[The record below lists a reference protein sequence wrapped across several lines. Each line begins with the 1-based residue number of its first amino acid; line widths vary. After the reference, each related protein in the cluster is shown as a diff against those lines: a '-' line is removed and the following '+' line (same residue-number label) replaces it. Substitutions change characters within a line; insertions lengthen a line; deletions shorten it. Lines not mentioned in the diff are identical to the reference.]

1 MRDKLNAIP
10 HFCNEM
16 VDSRSCDNLV
26 GYRAVYRVCLGTA
39 MFFLVLSGILFG
51 VKSAEEVRG
60 RIHNGFWYIKFLM
73 LVALITCSLLIPQS
87 LSFHRAWMY
96 FGLGGGFLFIL
107 IQLVLLVDMSH
118 SWSETWV
125 EKMEKASTTC
135 RSRSWYLTFLS
146 CTGLLFIIS
155 MVAMIFFFKYFAR
168 DAQCRTNLFFVSF
181 SLCQCVAATVISVLP
196 KVQEAQS
203 GTGLFQAAVVIT
215 YTTYLTWSALSH
227 EPDDLCNP
235 PGYVISGY
243 DQTTGLSMQGIVSG
257 VFVFVMLIYASFST
271 AMSASKLNRWRI
283 RIQDELKTEA
293 KSSPSKCSDD
303 VETADKD
310 EEHLAYNYS
319 LFHFIMFLASLHIMM
334 TLTNWYRPSHA
345 TNLSG
350 LERSWP
356 AVWIKMGSS
365 SACLCLYI
373 WALLAPV
380 LRPMFQNYVDGEE
393 KDNKHQSD
401 VVSVH
406 SNREHALKDSQK
418 SGNDE
423 TKLEQP
429 VKQVRD
435 NLQTDSKVDN
445 SEGNK
450 LKGNTNKEKEHKAK
464 DSESID
470 TTQTPLSEADKE
482 VLRLQ
487 GKVLR
492 LQEKIAKLQHKV
504 AELQGLNV

>member
-1 MRDKLNAIP
+1 MN
-10 HFCNEM
+10 
-16 VDSRSCDNLV
+16 
-26 GYRAVYRVCLGTA
+26 
-39 MFFLVLSGILFG
+39 
-51 VKSAEEVRG
+51 
-60 RIHNGFWYIKFLM
+60 
-73 LVALITCSLLIPQS
+73 
-87 LSFHRAWMY
+87 
-96 FGLGGGFLFIL
+96 
-107 IQLVLLVDMSH
+107 
-118 SWSETWV
+118 
-125 EKMEKASTTC
+125 
-135 RSRSWYLTFLS
+135 
-146 CTGLLFIIS
+146 
-155 MVAMIFFFKYFAR
+155 
-168 DAQCRTNLFFVSF
+168 
-181 SLCQCVAATVISVLP
+181 
-196 KVQEAQS
+196 
-203 GTGLFQAAVVIT
+203 
-215 YTTYLTWSALSH
+215 
-227 EPDDLCNP
+227 
-235 PGYVISGY
+235 
-243 DQTTGLSMQGIVSG
+243 
-257 VFVFVMLIYASFST
+257 
-271 AMSASKLNRWRI
+271 
-283 RIQDELKTEA
+283 QDELETKAEN
-293 KSSPSKCSDD
+293 SSSKCSDD
-303 VETADKD
+303 VESVEKD
-310 EEHLAYNYS
+310 EEHMAYNYS

-345 TNLSG
+345 TNLRG

-393 KDNKHQSD
+393 KDDKHQSD
-401 VVSVH
+401 AVSVH
-406 SNREHALKDSQK
+406 SNPEHALKGSHK

-435 NLQTDSKVDN
+435 NLQTDFK
-445 SEGNK
+445 EGNNEENK

-470 TTQTPLSEADKE
+470 TTKTPLSEADKE